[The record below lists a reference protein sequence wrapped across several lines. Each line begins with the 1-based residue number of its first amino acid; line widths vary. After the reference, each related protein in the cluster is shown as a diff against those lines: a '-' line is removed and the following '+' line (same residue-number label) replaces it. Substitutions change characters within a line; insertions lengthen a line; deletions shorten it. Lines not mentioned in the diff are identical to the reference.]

1 MTHVTHR
8 LGTRP
13 RLRLPRHS
21 IRLRLTL
28 LYGSLF
34 LASGAALLTITY
46 FLVRHQYTDNFF
58 ITTGKGNGATF
69 SVTTTAGSAQRSQ
82 TFVSHPGALGVAGNL
97 APQSPQQAATL
108 ALQAQR
114 QAHGQSV
121 AALHQL
127 LIDCGVALA
136 TMALLSIWL
145 GWVVAGRALRP
156 LRTISSAARD
166 ISASN
171 LHRRL
176 SLGGPD
182 DELKQ
187 LGNTIDGLLERLE
200 ASFDAQRQFVANA
213 SHELRTPL
221 TLERTLVEVA
231 LADPQADNHA
241 LRSTLERVLAAGA
254 QQERLI
260 EALLTLSRSQRGLD
274 HHERFDLAAATEDV
288 LLTRREEA
296 ERRGIRIDASCEPA
310 PASGDAPLAERL
322 IANLVDNAIRHNV
335 TGGSIEIATG
345 TQAGQTVLSVANS
358 GPVVPAG
365 DLERLFEPFQRRAAE
380 RLGDDGLGLG
390 LSIVHAIAGAH
401 GADLAVRPQAAGGLS
416 IEVRFP
422 TPHDE
427 LEPARRR
434 ARHPAVASPVERAT

>member
-1 MTHVTHR
+1 MRRFVER
-8 LGTRP
+8 LGNAP

-21 IRLRLTL
+21 LRLRLTI

-34 LASGAALLTITY
+34 LASGAALLTIIY

-58 ITTGKGNGATF
+58 IATGKSNGGDF
-69 SVTTTAGSAQRSQ
+69 GVTVAGRSASRTQ
-82 TFVSHPGALGVAGNL
+82 TFVSQTGALGAAGG
-97 APQSPQQAATL
+97 PQTPQQAATL

-114 QAHGQSV
+114 EAHGQSV
-121 AALHQL
+121 AALRQL
-127 LIDCGVALA
+127 LIDCGLALA
-136 TMALLSIWL
+136 TMAVLAIWL
-145 GWVVAGRALRP
+145 GWLVAGRALRP
-156 LRTISSAARD
+156 LRTISTAARD

-231 LADPQADNHA
+231 LADANADDDA
-241 LRSTLERVLAAGA
+241 LRETLRRVLAAGE

-274 HHERFDLAAATEDV
+274 RHERFDLAATTEDV
-288 LLTRREEA
+288 LLVRRGEA
-296 ERRGIRIDASCEPA
+296 ERRGIRIYAALEPA
-310 PASGDAPLAERL
+310 PASGDSPLAERL
-322 IANLVDNAIRHNV
+322 VANLVDNAIRHNV
-335 TGGSIEIATG
+335 AGGTIEIAAG
-345 TQAGQTVLSVANS
+345 AQAGQTFLSVSNS
-358 GPVVPAG
+358 GPVVPAD

-390 LSIVHAIAGAH
+390 LSIVHAIAAAH
-401 GADLAVRPQAAGGLS
+401 RADLAVRPQPGGGLA
-416 IEVRFP
+416 IDVRFP

-427 LEPARRR
+427 AEPAKWR
-434 ARHPAVASPVERAT
+434 ARHPAVTSPVERTT